1 VAVTTDRSTRH
12 LWLVAPPPVFEDP
25 VHEDPAYDL
34 RERAPSA
41 TPTLFDALPGES
53 PPSITPEPHAHER
66 WLACARP
73 DDRLRYGAYLCD
85 CAVCLASLERVVR
98 EHRRPGLPIVIVTEA
113 DRVATSARELLAQLE
128 AGEGYAPLLWVV
140 DDIVRSVYVGR
151 GSAPRTRSEAHFAW
165 QQRSAREGRYLP
177 RPRLE
182 GTEPVGRHPAS
193 LAPAAGLSLRLP
205 RELEHRAREVA
216 HDAGLDLETWIVEA
230 LRGSVG

>member
-1 VAVTTDRSTRH
+1 VGATTDRSTRH
-12 LWLVAPPPVFEDP
+12 LWLVAPPQVYDEQ
-25 VHEDPAYDL
+25 AY
-34 RERAPSA
+34 ENGVAAPSA
-41 TPTLFDALPGES
+41 IPTLFDAVPAELP
-53 PPSITPEPHAHER
+53 PAITPEPQAHER

-85 CAVCLASLERVVR
+85 CALCLASLERVVR
-98 EHRRPGLPIVIVTEA
+98 EHRRPGLPIVLVTEA
-113 DRVATSARELLAQLE
+113 DRIATNARELLAQLE

-151 GSAPRTRSEAHFAW
+151 GSTPRTQSEAHFAW

-182 GTEPVGRHPAS
+182 GSDPVGRHPAS

-230 LRGSVG
+230 LRASVG